1 MEISHSLPLFIV
13 KEHMRPD
20 LLHDLDG
27 QLRGG
32 GLPQALGSLSVQEVA
47 ANQGGTT
54 SPPGLAVNVH
64 TASLRSAADLRD
76 EVHSSL

>member
-1 MEISHSLPLFIV
+1 MEVPHGLPLFIV
-13 KEHMRPD
+13 KQHVRPD

-27 QLRGG
+27 QLWGG
-32 GLPQALGSLSVQEVA
+32 GLPLASLSVQEVT